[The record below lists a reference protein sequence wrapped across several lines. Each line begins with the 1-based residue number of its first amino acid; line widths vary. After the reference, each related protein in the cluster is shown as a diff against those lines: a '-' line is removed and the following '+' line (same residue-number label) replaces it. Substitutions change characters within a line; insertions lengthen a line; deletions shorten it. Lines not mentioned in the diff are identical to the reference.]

1 MSRYIYSSESFVF
14 SAYLGI
20 VFTYAIDERTKMTT
34 VRKACVKVHT
44 DLLYGKSTEVFMWLL
59 MSGCFKRCIL
69 LLDVNQ
75 PHQNL
80 SMPT

>member
-1 MSRYIYSSESFVF
+1 MSCYIYSSGSFF
-14 SAYLGI
+14 FFAYLGI

-34 VRKACVKVHT
+34 IRKACVKVHT
-44 DLLYGKSTEVFMWLL
+44 DLLYGKSTEELMSLL
-59 MSGCFKRCIL
+59 MRGCFKRCIL

-75 PHQNL
+75 PRQNL